1 MVYLLTSIGLSAGI
15 FLLFQLFARWN
26 VDTFVAI
33 VINYGVAAGLGWT
46 LAGGMTVF
54 ESVMHEPWAQVA
66 LCMGLLFIYL
76 FQLIAR
82 STQENGVTVTSIAAK
97 LSMVL
102 PVALFLL
109 FDPNDSLNWQ
119 KGLAIALAIP
129 AIILASWKGGEKGKV
144 TKWTIPLIIFFGSGL
159 IDLMF
164 AGFSGPEHM
173 RQEEHRYLFASLP
186 LVTAFFSGASW
197 WTLRAYQSNH
207 WSLPAKQTW
216 FGGIGLGVINFG
228 SLYFLLETYD
238 KTGVDRSAIM
248 PVNNLGVIL
257 MSSALSLWLLKET
270 LLRKNYLGLILGI
283 LAIALLL
290 WDALAG

>member
-1 MVYLLTSIGLSAGI
+1 MVYLITSIGLSAGI
-15 FLLFQLFARWN
+15 FLLFQLFERWR
-26 VDTFVAI
+26 VDTFPAI
-33 VINYGVAAGLGWT
+33 VINYGVAAGLGWS
-46 LAGGMTVF
+46 LAGGMTTF
-54 ESVMHEPWAQVA
+54 KSVMHEPWAMVA

-109 FDPNDSLNWQ
+109 FDPNDTLNWQ

-129 AIILASWKGGEKGKV
+129 AIVLASWKGTEKGRV
-144 TKWTIPLIIFFGSGL
+144 AKWIVPLVIFFGSGM

-173 RQEEHRYLFASLP
+173 RQVEHRYLFAALP
-186 LVTAFFSGASW
+186 LVTAFLAGVIW
-197 WTLRAYQSNH
+197 WMFQARQKDQ
-207 WSLPAKQTW
+207 WSIPSKQTW

-257 MSSALSLWLLKET
+257 LSSALSVWLLKES
-270 LLRKNYLGLILGI
+270 LIRKNYLGLFLGA

-290 WDALAG
+290 WDAVMG